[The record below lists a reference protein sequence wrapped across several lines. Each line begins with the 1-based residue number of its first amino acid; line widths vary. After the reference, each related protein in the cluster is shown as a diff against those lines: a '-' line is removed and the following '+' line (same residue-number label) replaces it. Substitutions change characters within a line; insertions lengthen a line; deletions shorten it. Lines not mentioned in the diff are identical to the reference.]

1 MKKLVPKTNQDFLT
15 VVVYV
20 VLGVIA
26 GVMIY
31 YSLIVK
37 TRNAIEEYRNRIEI
51 ASGESKRNRA
61 MLEAVTD
68 YNRNKLNIESKT
80 LKFSDL
86 MPHKLD
92 TTEFVRLLENFSTE
106 FSSEYGLKNMRI
118 DIIPLEQ
125 IKEGYYKRQFRVYCQ
140 GRYADLMNFFDIL
153 QKAKYLLN
161 IEELNVRRNPETI
174 PYLEA
179 DFRISIIQT
188 SPEE

>member
-1 MKKLVPKTNQDFLT
+1 MKKLASKANKDFLT
-15 VVVYV
+15 VIIYII
-20 VLGVIA
+20 LGVAA
-26 GVMIY
+26 GVTVY
-31 YSLIVK
+31 YSLVVK
-37 TRNAIEEYRNRIEI
+37 TKNAIEEYRNKIEI

-61 MLEAVTD
+61 MLEMVTG

-80 LKFSDL
+80 LKFSEL

-106 FSSEYGLKNMRI
+106 FNSEYGLKNMRI

-125 IKEGYYKRQFRVYCQ
+125 IKEGYYMRQFRVYCQ
-140 GRYADLMNFFDIL
+140 GRYSDLMSFFDIL

-161 IEELNVRRNPETI
+161 IEELNIRRNPEII